1 MPFFEGMLHKGI
13 ILTLILGLSAI
24 AEEAGKTK
32 DEQSSYQR
40 SDEVCAP
47 GYWCRKKRQ
56 SDSAE
61 CPQGFL
67 CQSKRSNEVCRPGY
81 WCRRS
86 ELVIDKETDPRSC
99 PEG

>member
-1 MPFFEGMLHKGI
+1 MPFFEGMLHIGI
-13 ILTLILGLSAI
+13 ILTILLGLSAI
-24 AEEAGKTK
+24 AEETGK
-32 DEQSSYQR
+32 QR
-40 SDEVCAP
+40 MNNLLTRASNVYPAP
-47 GYWCRKKRQ
+47 IVRKKRH
-56 SDSAE
+56 SDSVE